1 MATYTIDTHE
11 TVQQFV
17 AAGMPDKQAEAI
29 VAAISRVDSEVVTK
43 ADLKQEID
51 AVRADLKQEIAAVR
65 ADLKQEI
72 DAVRADLKQEVA
84 AVKADLDVLRSDMKA
99 EISTAINKMMLAQ
112 IAIAGLLFAALKLF

>member
-11 TVQQFV
+11 TVRQFV

-51 AVRADLKQEIAAVR
+51 AVRADLKQEI
-65 ADLKQEI
+65 D
-72 DAVRADLKQEVA
+72 

-99 EISTAINKMMLAQ
+99 EISTAINKIMLAQ